1 MTSEIATSELGVG
14 RPTKRRPGSVAG
26 GLAVADSRPALMGGR
41 VQGSRCT
48 ACANPFAQRGLPWC
62 PVCYGPVQ
70 DTDFTPEGRL
80 WSSTVIALRVGQR
93 RPPFALGYLDL
104 DDGPRVMVHLE
115 EPVAAPPGARAVVTR
130 TEHGDLV
137 ATVASTR

>member
-1 MTSEIATSELGVG
+1 MTTELGVG

-26 GLAVADSRPALMGGR
+26 GLAVADSRPVLVAGR

-62 PVCYGPVQ
+62 PICYAAVQ
-70 DTDFTPEGRL
+70 DTDFAPAGRL

-115 EPVAAPPGARAVVTR
+115 EPVALPLGTRAAIVRV
-130 TEHGDLV
+130 EHGDLV
-137 ATVASTR
+137 AAVEEER